1 MAKGRTVQKVR
12 SAFPV
17 ISLLRPSS
25 YAWRTAFERNGG
37 ILTVSVFRRR
47 GFPRVPPDFFPL
59 SIPSNLVC
67 RDSVR
72 RSLRRPYRFQKII
85 FACFTTHYPNKPPER
100 HNFMR
105 QELAFRRN
113 LLKMRPRFGRKTKCD
128 VSKVAPVAQLDR
140 VPGYEPGG
148 RGFESY
154 PAHQDNPRSP
164 KAVWD
169 FLFSAS
175 HFFRQVRSC
184 VRFLPNSP
192 LFLRLTPPHGLSSFS
207 PAPPFPFGP
216 HWFLFSNSVR
226 ALMKPR

>member
-47 GFPRVPPDFFPL
+47 GFPRVPPDFFL
-59 SIPSNLVC
+59 SLFLQTSSC

-85 FACFTTHYPNKPPER
+85 FACFTTHYPNNPPKR

-154 PAHQDNPRSP
+154 PAHQTPLKSPNKLSFGWAFLLPAPRGQ
-164 KAVWD
+164 KK
-169 FLFSAS
+169 
-175 HFFRQVRSC
+175 
-184 VRFLPNSP
+184 P
-192 LFLRLTPPHGLSSFS
+192 LRRTPRKTSGARHFLRIVPSMLTQAH
-207 PAPPFPFGP
+207 PAKFP
-216 HWFLFSNSVR
+216 L
-226 ALMKPR
+226 PRFPTSL